1 MTNQTFHWQGHA
13 IPFRT
18 GESLAAALEAAGV
31 VSFGYGPLGEESRY
45 FCGIGAC
52 QNCLLRVDGLIRE
65 ACITSARPGMQVEAL
80 EKSND

>member
-1 MTNQTFHWQGHA
+1 MIEQTFNWRGHA

-18 GESLAAALEAAGV
+18 GESLAAALEAAGI
-31 VSFGYGPLGEESRY
+31 VSFGSGPLGEETRY

-65 ACITSARPGMQVEAL
+65 ACITSARAGMEVEAL
-80 EKSND
+80 EKSHD

>member
-1 MTNQTFHWQGHA
+1 MEQTFNWRGHA

-18 GESLAAALEAAGV
+18 GESLAAALEAAGI
-31 VSFGYGPLGEESRY
+31 VSFGSGPLGEETRY

-65 ACITSARPGMQVEAL
+65 ACITSARAGMEVEAL
-80 EKSND
+80 EKSHD